1 LPGKLSLR
9 WGDEPTAL
17 VIVAPVIEIYYF
29 KQEGFMTK
37 FEYLAVLR
45 SMRLAVKMGTKE
57 TVEELLDELI
67 ADAEGSKT
75 IKTVKRINKDKE

>member
-1 LPGKLSLR
+1 
-9 WGDEPTAL
+9 
-17 VIVAPVIEIYYF
+17 
-29 KQEGFMTK
+29 MTK

-75 IKTVKRINKDKE
+75 IKTVKKINKDKD